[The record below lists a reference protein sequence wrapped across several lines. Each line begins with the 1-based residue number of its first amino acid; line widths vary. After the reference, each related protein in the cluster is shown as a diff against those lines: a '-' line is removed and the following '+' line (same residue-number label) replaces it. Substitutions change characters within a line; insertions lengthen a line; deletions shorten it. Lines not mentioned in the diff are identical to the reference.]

1 MAYQF
6 EVEDRQARTGDLE
19 MKFRIANDARPQVK
33 ALLAA
38 AALSL
43 ALWFVPYAWVL
54 SYPFQLFVTFIHE
67 GGHALAAV
75 LTGNS
80 VRSLSVALDTS
91 GLTETLTPAE
101 GGFLS
106 KMFISSAGYI
116 GAMAFGALML
126 WLVRKRVKARAVL
139 FGSAVLIAGLT
150 AVFGFFVPLTN
161 LSFSP
166 FTVVSG
172 ALITAGLLA
181 ASKYL
186 GPRARNFLV
195 SFLAVQCVLNA
206 LFNLRDLLM
215 LSINTDAPTD
225 ARNMQA
231 LTGIPSIFWGLFW
244 AAVGFVIVTLAL
256 RAYAVSKEAPAAQ
269 PDLPFED
276 SPLEV

>member
-1 MAYQF
+1 MN
-6 EVEDRQARTGDLE
+6 
-19 MKFRIANDARPQVK
+19 FRIANDARPQVK

-43 ALWFVPYAWVL
+43 ALWFIPYAWVL
-54 SYPFQLFVTFIHE
+54 TYPFQLFVTFIHE

-80 VRSLSVALDTS
+80 VRSLSVSLDTS
-91 GLTETLTPAE
+91 GLTETLIPQ
-101 GGFLS
+101 GGFFSRML
-106 KMFISSAGYI
+106 ISSAGYV

-126 WLVRKRVKARAVL
+126 WLVRKRVKARVVL
-139 FGSAVLIAGLT
+139 AGSAVLIAALT
-150 AVFGFFVPLTN
+150 GVFGFLVPLTN
-161 LSFSP
+161 FSLSP
-166 FTVVSG
+166 FTVISG

-181 ASKYL
+181 SAKYL
-186 GPRARNFLV
+186 SPRARNFLV

-206 LFNLRDLLM
+206 LFNLRDLFM
-215 LSINTDAPTD
+215 LSVGTDAPTD
-225 ARNMQA
+225 AMNMQA
-231 LTGIPSIFWGLFW
+231 LTGIPAVLWAVFW

-256 RAYAVSKEAPAAQ
+256 RAYAVGKDSPTQ

>member
-1 MAYQF
+1 
-6 EVEDRQARTGDLE
+6 

-54 SYPFQLFVTFIHE
+54 TYPFQLFVTFIHE

-80 VRSLSVALDTS
+80 VQSLSVSLDTS
-91 GLTETLTPAE
+91 GLTETLIPQ
-101 GGFLS
+101 GGFFSRVL
-106 KMFISSAGYI
+106 ISSAGYV
-116 GAMAFGALML
+116 GAMAFGALLL
-126 WLVRKRVKARAVL
+126 WLVRKRVKARVVL
-139 FGSAVLIAGLT
+139 VGSAVLVAALT
-150 AVFGFFVPLTN
+150 GVFGFLVPLTN
-161 LSFSP
+161 LSLSP

-172 ALITAGLLA
+172 ALITLGLLA

-195 SFLAVQCVLNA
+195 TFLAVQCVLNA
-206 LFNLRDLLM
+206 LFNLRDLLL

-225 ARNMQA
+225 AKNMEA
-231 LTGIPSIFWGLFW
+231 LTGVPSIFWGLFW

-256 RAYAVSKEAPAAQ
+256 RAYAASKDSPASQ
-269 PDLPFED
+269 QDLPFED

>member
-1 MAYQF
+1 MN
-6 EVEDRQARTGDLE
+6 
-19 MKFRIANDARPQVK
+19 FRIANDARPQVK

-43 ALWFVPYAWVL
+43 ALWFIPYAWVL

-80 VRSLSVALDTS
+80 VQSLSVSLDTS
-91 GLTETLTPAE
+91 GLTETLIPQ
-101 GGFLS
+101 GGFFSRML
-106 KMFISSAGYI
+106 ISSAGYV
-116 GAMAFGALML
+116 GAISFGALLL
-126 WLVRKRVKARAVL
+126 WMVRRRVKARFVL
-139 FGSAVLIAGLT
+139 VGSAVLIAALT
-150 AVFGFFVPLTN
+150 GVFGFLVPLTN

-172 ALITAGLLA
+172 TLITLGLLA
-181 ASKYL
+181 SAKYL

-195 SFLAVQCVLNA
+195 SFLAVQCVLDA
-206 LFNLRDLLM
+206 LFNLRDLLY
-215 LSINTDAPTD
+215 LSIATDAPTD
-225 ARNMQA
+225 AKNMEV
-231 LTGIPSIFWGLFW
+231 LTGVPSIFWGLFW

-256 RAYAVSKEAPAAQ
+256 RAYAVSKDAPGAQ

>member
-1 MAYQF
+1 
-6 EVEDRQARTGDLE
+6 

-43 ALWFVPYAWVL
+43 ALWFIPYAWVL

-80 VRSLSVALDTS
+80 VQSLSVALDTS
-91 GLTETLTPAE
+91 GLTETLTPQGSFFSQMLIA
-101 GGFLS
+101 
-106 KMFISSAGYI
+106 SAGYLT
-116 GAMAFGALML
+116 ATAFGALLL
-126 WLVRKRVKARAVL
+126 WLVRKRVKARFVL
-139 FGSAVLIAGLT
+139 VGSAVIIAGLT
-150 AVFGFFVPLTN
+150 AVFGFLVPLTN

-225 ARNMQA
+225 AKNMEM
-231 LTGIPSIFWGLFW
+231 LTHIPSIFWGLFW

-256 RAYAVSKEAPAAQ
+256 RAYAVSKDVPASQ

-276 SPLEV
+276 S

>member
-1 MAYQF
+1 MN
-6 EVEDRQARTGDLE
+6 
-19 MKFRIANDARPQVK
+19 FRIAHDARPQVK

-43 ALWFVPYAWVL
+43 ALWFIPYAWIL

-91 GLTETLTPAE
+91 GLTETLLPQG
-101 GGFLS
+101 GGFFSRML
-106 KMFISSAGYI
+106 ISSAGYV
-116 GAMAFGALML
+116 GAIAFGALLL
-126 WLVRKRVKARAVL
+126 WLVRKRVKARFVL
-139 FGSAVLIAGLT
+139 VGSAVLIAGLT
-150 AVFGFFVPLTN
+150 GVFGFLVPLTN
-161 LSFSP
+161 FSFSP
-166 FTVVSG
+166 FTVVAG
-172 ALITAGLLA
+172 ALITVGLLA

-195 SFLAVQCVLNA
+195 SFLAVQCVLDA
-206 LFNLRDLLM
+206 LFNLRDLLY
-215 LSINTDAPTD
+215 LSVATDAPTD
-225 ARNMQA
+225 AKNMEV
-231 LTGIPSIFWGLFW
+231 LTGIPSIFWALFW
-244 AAVGFVIVTLAL
+244 AVVGFVIVTLAL
-256 RAYAVSKEAPAAQ
+256 RAYAVSKDAPGAQ